1 MGKNTA
7 NNLNVYL
14 AISLHTSL
22 TFNKKNVE
30 NCYKK
35 CFAAY
40 FFWDRKYK
48 GGGLIFHLDE
58 NGSIK
63 GGVDPPEV

>member
-22 TFNKKNVE
+22 TFNKKNVQ
-30 NCYKK
+30 NCYKFK
-35 CFAAY
+35 KMRRFAD
-40 FFWDRKYK
+40 FWV
-48 GGGLIFHLDE
+48 LIE
-58 NGSIK
+58 TGSIK
-63 GGVDPPEV
+63 GG